1 MQHANKNVQVIQVN
15 RFRNQ
20 FFLMSAMSKVI
31 VGFSAVFN
39 EIMQNMTTICEY
51 TIEKL
56 SSVSSKMSQRFGS
69 SPTSASQYLLH
80 LFTNASNLAICPP
93 PSSIYPRHAG
103 EQYVVLARAVDVR
116 MSSSE
121 SVFQVGNVISGC
133 KILVENDSKNTKT
146 SNNTLELKARRR
158 WLY

>member
-56 SSVSSKMSQRFGS
+56 SSVSSKMS
-69 SPTSASQYLLH
+69 
-80 LFTNASNLAICPP
+80 
-93 PSSIYPRHAG
+93 
-103 EQYVVLARAVDVR
+103 
-116 MSSSE
+116 
-121 SVFQVGNVISGC
+121 
-133 KILVENDSKNTKT
+133 
-146 SNNTLELKARRR
+146 
-158 WLY
+158 